1 MRAYFSWIESMA
13 MRRKAGRNYDLDAKL
28 GVMERSQEVR
38 TRSRRQGRM
47 QRKRTLVLV
56 LLVFAILGI
65 GAFPSL
71 VSHSP
76 MGRSLLV
83 RTLDAYDLDA
93 NVDSMQIGW
102 LTPLQIRGLH
112 LVGRTGGSEI
122 TVDDLQTSISLS
134 NLWSGDPQAGQFG
147 EVLVRGVQLSC
158 TVDNGTTSIE
168 QDLAKLLAPTGEPSS
183 FIPRGTVKLQDLEI
197 RATDAATSQTWTLS
211 QSHANAVL
219 DASLLDVTFDGVLSQ
234 PGGGDG
240 SLAGHVKLA
249 MDPGNVSADG
259 EQLAVE
265 IDADSLPLS
274 VLALAQRRFPSSEL
288 PTAITGDVSGK
299 TQLILTGSGEPNLVL
314 RQLYVRNL
322 VAADAQTGR
331 KLWDNELATFD
342 GDLQI
347 RGGRVNAR
355 QIAAKTDFASVQMN
369 GSFPDSV
376 SLAGT
381 STNPLAWLNQV
392 DATATVQVDLPR
404 LRRAL
409 PELLPLRN
417 GVTLVDGIV
426 EARIEPIVDGR
437 SAALGGENV
446 RRRRLIIRSGVIQA
460 QSDGGEV
467 RVAPIDV
474 LAVVAS
480 DSQRLFAEQFE
491 LESPF
496 AAINGQGDLRSGSAN
511 VDINFGKLARILRPL
526 IDLDDRRLEG
536 NVQGGLQWNAQNDGL
551 WRLRGDGRMTGLAIE
566 LTPGQ
571 SFQPSSLQSQLDVT
585 GRWQSSGGGHLSE
598 LTSGKLNVLGN
609 GLEADVELVQAISGL
624 DADRLIPL
632 RMSGQG
638 QLNAI
643 AQTLAPWMPT
653 GYESL
658 QGGFR
663 FNARG
668 GMSQSGAALLES
680 MDAQITQ
687 LEVPMSDQVWEQKL
701 VKLHF
706 DGKASYPQQDV
717 IIRSMTVAGDAASAA
732 IQGEWISGMT
742 DIEVAWQA
750 ELERLQSSVRER
762 LATRPQ
768 DPRLSQSSSQTRSLQ
783 QVAYRNAAAGSIAS
797 SEWLLR
803 GKMEGSVVATGDP
816 AVLFLDSHLTGRQ
829 FELVETVP
837 PTSVNFGS
845 TKRVVW
851 AEPNLRI
858 DGRAEWN
865 MKESSLQAK
874 AMQIAGDWFA
884 TTLSGTVDWKGEQQS
899 LRMEGPANF
908 KMDEVARRLTDLTGT
923 PIVAEGIHPTPLKL
937 QYVQGPKDQVSF
949 NVDGSLGWES
959 VDAAGMWFG
968 PAEVPFKMT
977 ESVVSIAPCTIPVL
991 GASRYVQQQ
1000 YGPIVAPL
1008 DYDPNDP
1015 ATYQAANANTAANG
1029 RLLLAGDVHYR
1040 PAIWIDLKPGPI
1052 AKNVQ
1057 LTPEITGQWLKY
1069 IAPIAADAARV
1080 DGTFSATL
1088 EQGMVSI
1095 DNPNQSTI
1103 RGRLEVDQV
1112 RMNAGPLADQVIAG
1126 ARQLQSL
1133 AALGSRANP
1142 PRSGRTLIT
1151 MPAQTIEFNVAGGVV
1166 DHRALLLEI
1175 DRAKVTTSGRVTM
1188 DGQLDLIAQIPLD
1201 ASWMGSD
1208 LSALTGQT
1216 ITIPVNGT
1224 LDRPRLDSSGIQRMV
1239 ADMGTRAAQE
1249 AGANFLQEQIG
1260 RGQQQ
1265 LEDSLNKGFEKLRID
1280 KLFGR

>member
-1 MRAYFSWIESMA
+1 
-13 MRRKAGRNYDLDAKL
+13 MRRKAARDYDLDAKL

-38 TRSRRQGRM
+38 TRSRRQGRL

-56 LLVFAILGI
+56 LLAFVILGV
-65 GAFPSL
+65 GALPSL

-76 MGRSLLV
+76 MGRSFLV
-83 RTLDAYDLDA
+83 RTLESYDLDA
-93 NVDSMQIGW
+93 SADSLQIGW
-102 LTPLQIRGLH
+102 LTPLQIQGLH
-112 LVGRTGGSEI
+112 VVGRFGKSEI
-122 TVDDLQTSISLS
+122 IVDELQTSISLS
-134 NLWSGDPQAGQFG
+134 DLWSGEPQAGQFG
-147 EVLVRGVQLSC
+147 EVLVRGVQISC
-158 TVDNGTTSIE
+158 TVKNGTTSLE
-168 QDLAKLLAPTGEPSS
+168 DDLATLLAPSNEPSA
-183 FIPRGTVKLQDLEI
+183 FVPQGIVKLQDVAVL
-197 RATDAATSQTWTLS
+197 ATDAETNQTWTLS
-211 QSHANAVL
+211 QSHAEAIL
-219 DASLLDVTFDGVLSQ
+219 DAAWLDVTFDGVLSQ

-240 SLAGHVKLA
+240 SVAGRVKVA
-249 MDPGNVSADG
+249 MDASAG
-259 EQLAVE
+259 STATEQLSVE

-274 VLALAQRRFPSSEL
+274 VLALAQRRFPGSEL
-288 PTAITGDVSGK
+288 PTAITGDLSGQ
-299 TQLILTGSGEPNLVL
+299 TQLTLTGTGEPNVSL
-314 RQLYVRNL
+314 RQLNVRNL
-322 VAADAQTGR
+322 VASDSKTGR

-347 RGGRVNAR
+347 RGGRVSAR
-355 QIAAKTDFASVQMN
+355 QINAKTDFASVQMN

-376 SLAGT
+376 SLAGNT
-381 STNPLAWLNQV
+381 TNPLAWLNQV
-392 DATATVQVDLPR
+392 DATVTVQVDLPR

-426 EARIEPIVDGR
+426 EARIEPIAGGGA
-437 SAALGGENV
+437 SAIGGGNA
-446 RRRRLIIRSGVIQA
+446 RRRRLMIRSGIIQA
-460 QSDGGEV
+460 QSQGGEI

-480 DSQRLFAEQFE
+480 DTQRLFAEQFE
-491 LESPF
+491 LDSPF
-496 AAINGQGDLRSGSAN
+496 AVVNGQGDLRSGSAN

-536 NVQGGLQWNAQNDGL
+536 NVQGGLQWNAQNDGT

-571 SFQPSSLQSQLDVT
+571 SFQPSSLQSQLDIT
-585 GRWQSSGGGHLSE
+585 GRWQSSGGGQLAE
-598 LTSGKLNVLGN
+598 LISGKLNVLGN
-609 GLEADVELVQAISGL
+609 GLEADVELVQSISAL

-643 AQTLAPWMPT
+643 AQTLAPWMPA

-668 GMSQSGAALLES
+668 GLSQSGAALLES

-687 LEVPMSDQVWEQKL
+687 LEVPMSDQIWEQQL

-717 IIRSMTVAGDAASAA
+717 IIRSLTVAGDAASAA
-732 IQGEWISGMT
+732 IQGEWIGGMT
-742 DIEVAWQA
+742 DIEIAWQA
-750 ELERLQSSVRER
+750 ELERLQTSMRER
-762 LATRPQ
+762 LANRSQ
-768 DPRLSQSSSQTRSLQ
+768 DPRLSQSNSQTRSVQ
-783 QVAYRNAAAGSIAS
+783 QVAYRNTASSDAAANNAAS

-816 AVLFLDSHLTGRQ
+816 AVLFLDSHLTGQQ

-837 PTSVNFGS
+837 PTSVNFKT

-851 AEPNLRI
+851 SEPNLRV

-865 MKESSLQAK
+865 LNESSLQAK

-899 LRMEGPANF
+899 VRLEGPANF
-908 KMDEVARRLTDLTGT
+908 KMDEVARRITELTGT
-923 PIVAEGIHPTPLKL
+923 PIIAEGVHPTPLKL
-937 QYVQGPKDQVSF
+937 QYVQGPQDQFSF
-949 NVDGSLGWES
+949 KIDGSLGWES

-968 PAEVPFKMT
+968 PAEVPFQMT
-977 ESVVSIAPCTIPVL
+977 ESVVSIAPSTIPVL
-991 GASRYVQQQ
+991 GASRYVTQR
-1000 YGPIVAPL
+1000 YGPQVAPL

-1015 ATYQAANANTAANG
+1015 ATYQTGSNAAAANG
-1029 RLLLAGDVHYR
+1029 KLLLAGDVHYR
-1040 PAIWIDLKPGPI
+1040 PAIWIELKPGPI

-1088 EQGMVSI
+1088 EQGTVSI

-1133 AALGSRANP
+1133 AAMGSSSNP
-1142 PRSGRTLIT
+1142 PRSNRTLIT

-1188 DGQLDLIAQIPLD
+1188 DGQLDLMAQIPLD
-1201 ASWMGSD
+1201 ASWIGSD
-1208 LSALTGQT
+1208 LSVLSGQT

-1224 LDRPRLDSSGIQRMV
+1224 LDRPRLDSSGIQRIV

-1249 AGANFLQEQIG
+1249 AGANFLQEQLG

>member
-1 MRAYFSWIESMA
+1 
-13 MRRKAGRNYDLDAKL
+13 MRRKAARDYDLDAKL

-38 TRSRRQGRM
+38 TRSRRQGRL

-56 LLVFAILGI
+56 LLVFAVLGI
-65 GAFPSL
+65 GALPSL

-76 MGRSLLV
+76 IGRSFLI
-83 RTLDAYDLDA
+83 RTLDSYDLDA
-93 NVDSMQIGW
+93 EVGSLQIGW
-102 LTPLQIRGLH
+102 LTPLSIQDLH
-112 LVGRTGGSEI
+112 LVGRVGQSEI
-122 TVDDLQTSISLS
+122 SVEELQTSVSLS
-134 NLWSGDPQAGQFG
+134 SLWSGEPQAGAFG
-147 EVLVRGVQLSC
+147 EVIVRGVQLSG
-158 TVDNGTTSIE
+158 TVKEGTTSIE
-168 QDLAKLLAPTGEPSS
+168 EDLAALLTPSNEPSA
-183 FIPRGTVKLQDLEI
+183 FVPQGTVKLQDLLV
-197 RATDAATSQTWTLS
+197 RATDASTNQTWTLS
-211 QSHANAVL
+211 QSHAEAIIN
-219 DASLLDVTFDGVLSQ
+219 ASLLDVTFDGVLSQ

-240 SLAGHVKLA
+240 SLAGHVKMA
-249 MDPGNVSADG
+249 MDAGNASATE
-259 EQLAVE
+259 EQLSVE

-274 VLALAQRRFPSSEL
+274 VLALAQRRFPGSEL
-288 PTAITGDVSGK
+288 PTAITGDLSGQ
-299 TQLILTGSGEPNLVL
+299 TQLTLTASGEPDVSL

-322 VAADAQTGR
+322 VATDSRTGQ

-347 RGGRVNAR
+347 RGGRVSAR
-355 QIAAKTDFASVQMN
+355 QINAKTDFASVQMN

-376 SLAGT
+376 SLAGST
-381 STNPLAWLNQV
+381 TNPLAWLNQV
-392 DATATVQVDLPR
+392 DATATVQLDLPR

-417 GVTLVDGIV
+417 GVTLVDGVV
-426 EARIEPIVDGR
+426 EARIEPIAGGG
-437 SAALGGENV
+437 SAAMGGGNV
-446 RRRRLIIRSGVIQA
+446 RRRRLMIRSGIIQA
-460 QSDGGEV
+460 QSQGGEI

-480 DSQRLFAEQFE
+480 DAQRLFAEQFE
-491 LESPF
+491 LDSPF
-496 AAINGQGDLRSGSAN
+496 AVVNGQGDLRSGSAN
-511 VDINFGKLARILRPL
+511 VEVNFGKLARILRPL

-536 NVQGGLQWNAQNDGL
+536 NVQGGLQWNAQNDGT

-571 SFQPSSLQSQLDVT
+571 SFQPSSLQSQLDIT
-585 GRWQSSGGGHLSE
+585 GRWQPNGGGQLAE
-598 LTSGKLNVLGN
+598 LLSGKLNVLGN

-643 AQTLAPWMPT
+643 AQTLAPWMPE
-653 GYESL
+653 GYEAL

-668 GMSQSGAALLES
+668 GLSQSGAAMLES
-680 MDAQITQ
+680 VDAQITQ
-687 LEVPMSDQVWEQKL
+687 LEVPMSEQVWEQQL

-717 IIRSMTVAGDAASAA
+717 IIRSFTVAGDAASAA
-732 IQGEWISGMT
+732 IQGEWIGGMT
-742 DIEVAWQA
+742 DIEIAWQA
-750 ELERLQSSVRER
+750 ELERLQTSVRER
-762 LATRPQ
+762 LANRPQ
-768 DPRLSQSSSQTRSLQ
+768 DPRLSRSSGPSRSVQ
-783 QVAYRNAAAGSIAS
+783 QVAYRNTGSGNDLAS

-803 GKMEGSVVATGDP
+803 GKMEGSVVATGDS

-837 PTSVNFGS
+837 ATSVNFNS

-865 MKESSLQAK
+865 RNESSLQAK

-884 TTLSGTVDWKGEQQS
+884 TTLSGTVDWKGDQQS
-899 LRMEGPANF
+899 VRLEGPANF
-908 KMDEVARRLTDLTGT
+908 KMDEVARRLTELTGT
-923 PIVAEGIHPTPLKL
+923 PVIAEGVHPTPLKI
-937 QYVQGPKDQVSF
+937 QYQQGPKDLVSF
-949 NVDGSLGWES
+949 RVDGSLGWES

-968 PAEVPFKMT
+968 PAEVPFQMT
-977 ESVVSIAPCTIPVL
+977 ESVVSIAPSTIPVL
-991 GASRYVQQQ
+991 GASRYVTQQ
-1000 YGPIVAPL
+1000 YGPQVAPL
-1008 DYDPNDP
+1008 DYDPSNP
-1015 ATYQAANANTAANG
+1015 ATYQAGSNSSAANG
-1029 RLLLAGDVHYR
+1029 KLLLAGDVHYR
-1040 PAIWIDLKPGPI
+1040 PAVWVELKPGPI

-1057 LTPEITGQWLKY
+1057 LTPEITGHWLKY

-1103 RGRLEVDQV
+1103 RGRLEVEQV

-1133 AALGSRANP
+1133 AAIGSSSST
-1142 PRSGRTLIT
+1142 PRSNRTLIT

-1175 DRAKVTTSGRVTM
+1175 DRAKVTTSGRVTI

-1201 ASWMGSD
+1201 ASWIGSD
-1208 LSALTGQT
+1208 LSVLSGQT

-1224 LDRPRLDSSGIQRMV
+1224 LDRPRLDSSGIQRIV

-1249 AGANFLQEQIG
+1249 AGANFLQEQLG

-1265 LEDSLNKGFEKLRID
+1265 LEDSFNKGFEKLRID

>member
-1 MRAYFSWIESMA
+1 
-13 MRRKAGRNYDLDAKL
+13 MRRKAARDYDLDAKL

-38 TRSRRQGRM
+38 TRSRRQGRL

-56 LLVFAILGI
+56 LLAFVILGV
-65 GAFPSL
+65 GALPSL

-76 MGRSLLV
+76 MGRSFLV
-83 RTLDAYDLDA
+83 RTLEKYDLDA
-93 NVDSMQIGW
+93 SADSLQIGW
-102 LTPLQIRGLH
+102 LTPLQIQGLH
-112 LVGRTGGSEI
+112 VVGRFGQSEI
-122 TVDDLQTSISLS
+122 IVDELQTSISLS
-134 NLWSGDPQAGQFG
+134 DLWSGEPQAGQFG

-158 TVDNGTTSIE
+158 TVENGTTSLE
-168 QDLAKLLAPTGEPSS
+168 DDLATLLAPSNEPSA
-183 FIPRGTVKLQDLEI
+183 FVPQGIVKLQDVAVL
-197 RATDAATSQTWTLS
+197 ATDAETNQTWTLS
-211 QSHANAVL
+211 QSHAEAIL
-219 DASLLDVTFDGVLSQ
+219 DASWLDVTFDGVLSQ

-240 SLAGHVKLA
+240 SVAGHVKLA
-249 MDPGNVSADG
+249 MDATAESTAA
-259 EQLAVE
+259 EQLSVE

-274 VLALAQRRFPSSEL
+274 VLALAQRRFPGSEL
-288 PTAITGDVSGK
+288 PTAITGDLSGQ
-299 TQLILTGSGEPNLVL
+299 TQLTLTGTGEPNVSL
-314 RQLYVRNL
+314 RQLNVRNL
-322 VAADAQTGR
+322 VASDSKTGR

-347 RGGRVNAR
+347 RGGRVSAR
-355 QIAAKTDFASVQMN
+355 QINAKTDFASVQMN

-376 SLAGT
+376 SLAGNT
-381 STNPLAWLNQV
+381 TNPLAWLNQV
-392 DATATVQVDLPR
+392 DATVTVQVDLPR

-426 EARIEPIVDGR
+426 EARIEPIAGGGA
-437 SAALGGENV
+437 SAIGGGNA
-446 RRRRLIIRSGVIQA
+446 RRRRLMIRSGIIQA
-460 QSDGGEV
+460 QSQGGEI

-480 DSQRLFAEQFE
+480 DTQRLFAEQFE
-491 LESPF
+491 LDSPF
-496 AAINGQGDLRSGSAN
+496 AVVNGQGDLRSGSAN

-536 NVQGGLQWNAQNDGL
+536 NVQGGLQWNAQNDGT

-571 SFQPSSLQSQLDVT
+571 SFQPSSLQSQLDIT
-585 GRWQSSGGGHLSE
+585 GRWQASGGGRLAE
-598 LTSGKLNVLGN
+598 LISGKLNVLGN
-609 GLEADVELVQAISGL
+609 GLEADVELVQAISAL
-624 DADRLIPL
+624 DVDRLIPL

-643 AQTLAPWMPT
+643 AQTLAPWMPA

-668 GMSQSGAALLES
+668 GLSQSGAALLES

-687 LEVPMSDQVWEQKL
+687 LEVPMSDQIWEQQL

-717 IIRSMTVAGDAASAA
+717 IIRSLTVAGDAASAA
-732 IQGEWISGMT
+732 IQGEWIGGMT
-742 DIEVAWQA
+742 DIEIAWQA
-750 ELERLQSSVRER
+750 ELERLQTSMRER
-762 LATRPQ
+762 LANRPQ
-768 DPRLSQSSSQTRSLQ
+768 DPRLSQSNSQARSVQ
-783 QVAYRNAAAGSIAS
+783 QVAYRNTASSDAAANNAAS

-816 AVLFLDSHLTGRQ
+816 AVLFLDSHLTGQ
-829 FELVETVP
+829 KFELVETVP
-837 PTSVNFGS
+837 PTSVNFNS

-851 AEPNLRI
+851 SEPNLRV

-865 MKESSLQAK
+865 LNESSLQAK
-874 AMQIAGDWFA
+874 GMQIAGDWFA

-899 LRMEGPANF
+899 VRLEGPANF
-908 KMDEVARRLTDLTGT
+908 KMDEVARRITELTGT
-923 PIVAEGIHPTPLKL
+923 PIIAEGVHPTPLKL
-937 QYVQGPKDQVSF
+937 QYVQGPQDQFSF

-968 PAEVPFKMT
+968 PAEVPFQMT
-977 ESVVSIAPCTIPVL
+977 ESVVSIAPSTIPVL
-991 GASRYVQQQ
+991 GASRYVTQQ
-1000 YGPIVAPL
+1000 YGPQVAPL

-1015 ATYQAANANTAANG
+1015 ATYQTGSNAAVANG
-1029 RLLLAGDVHYR
+1029 KLLLAGDVHYR
-1040 PAIWIDLKPGPI
+1040 PAIWIELKPGPI

-1088 EQGMVSI
+1088 EQGTVSI

-1133 AALGSRANP
+1133 AAIGSSSNP
-1142 PRSGRTLIT
+1142 PRSNRTLIT

-1188 DGQLDLIAQIPLD
+1188 DGQLDLMAQIPLD
-1201 ASWMGSD
+1201 ASWIGSD
-1208 LSALTGQT
+1208 LSVLSGQT

-1224 LDRPRLDSSGIQRMV
+1224 LDRPRLDSSGIQRIV

-1249 AGANFLQEQIG
+1249 AGANFLQEQLG